1 MLVRKI
7 AVGIDYKNAMNYVVG
22 QVVLGGSY
30 RISNILEA
38 EDGSVSIW
46 VYNEEEKV
54 SLAWKRF
61 NKNTPISFEYNIDF

>member
-7 AVGIDYKNAMNYVVG
+7 AVGLDYKNAMNYVVG

-30 RISNILEA
+30 KINNISEMP
-38 EDGSVSIW
+38 DGSVLIW
-46 VYNEEEKV
+46 VYGEENMETMV
-54 SLAWKRF
+54 WKKF

>member
-7 AVGIDYKNAMNYVVG
+7 AVGLDYKNAMNYVVG

-30 RISNILEA
+30 KINNISEMP
-38 EDGSVSIW
+38 DGSVFIW
-46 VYNEEEKV
+46 VYGEENMETMV
-54 SLAWKRF
+54 WKKF